1 MFASLHLLA
10 AALIGVW
17 LLRRFLG
24 TLLDLP
30 EQILGGIAV
39 GWMLAAWVAYLVAE
53 LQTRLAYG
61 LMIGL
66 TAFFWLVAAI
76 LWASAFRHLSVD
88 RSAVLQAR
96 RHLPLLVLLAFTG
109 CFYSY
114 TFVTQSF
121 PLKQDG
127 LYTGGAMF
135 GDMAFHLSMI
145 TGFLYGDNFPPT
157 YRLFPPDPLTY
168 PFLADFQAAV
178 LMKLGLSIH
187 AALVMTGVPL
197 ALALTGLLYCLARR
211 LLVHWQAAILATFL
225 FLLGGG
231 VGFLYFLEDWRK
243 QGRGFWQFLTHQPL
257 NYAHEGNLALYW
269 DNVIVGQ
276 ILPQRPSLYGMAIA
290 FLVCILFADVWRRW
304 AEEKP
309 DARWDGWQTLLAAAV
324 MAGLLP
330 RVHSFTFIALGL
342 ISVGLF
348 LLRPRLVW
356 MFFWLPAFLVALP
369 QVMDVHQHIEGRHF
383 FYLQPGWIGNYQK
396 SWPLF
401 WLRNFGLPLLLIF
414 PAWFTAPRTWRLFYL
429 PFALLFAFCFFVSVS
444 PDPYN
449 NSKLFYY
456 WYALTTILIAGWLYR
471 LATEHRQRFL
481 ALLLVLF
488 STATGFASYCHGGF
502 QSWLMFG
509 REEMAA
515 AAFCRE
521 QMAPHAV
528 ILAAPTFT
536 QPVVC
541 MAGRATV
548 LGFVPWLWSHGYS
561 DSEIDPRLADIK
573 AVYKGSAK
581 TQEILQRY
589 GVSYIYLSPL
599 ERKEFDIKALPAN
612 WPFPAV
618 FHHGD
623 ITIYQVR

>member
-1 MFASLHLLA
+1 
-10 AALIGVW
+10 
-17 LLRRFLG
+17 
-24 TLLDLP
+24 
-30 EQILGGIAV
+30 
-39 GWMLAAWVAYLVAE
+39 
-53 LQTRLAYG
+53 
-61 LMIGL
+61 
-66 TAFFWLVAAI
+66 
-76 LWASAFRHLSVD
+76 
-88 RSAVLQAR
+88 
-96 RHLPLLVLLAFTG
+96 
-109 CFYSY
+109 
-114 TFVTQSF
+114 
-121 PLKQDG
+121 
-127 LYTGGAMF
+127 
-135 GDMAFHLSMI
+135 
-145 TGFLYGDNFPPT
+145 
-157 YRLFPPDPLTY
+157 
-168 PFLADFQAAV
+168 
-178 LMKLGLSIH
+178 
-187 AALVMTGVPL
+187 
-197 ALALTGLLYCLARR
+197 
-211 LLVHWQAAILATFL
+211 
-225 FLLGGG
+225 
-231 VGFLYFLEDWRK
+231 
-243 QGRGFWQFLTHQPL
+243 
-257 NYAHEGNLALYW
+257 
-269 DNVIVGQ
+269 
-276 ILPQRPSLYGMAIA
+276 MAIA
-290 FLVCILFADVWRRW
+290 LLVCILFAGVWRRW
-304 AEEKP
+304 AEEEP

-324 MAGLLP
+324 IAGLLP

-356 MFFWLPAFLVALP
+356 IFFWLPALLLALP